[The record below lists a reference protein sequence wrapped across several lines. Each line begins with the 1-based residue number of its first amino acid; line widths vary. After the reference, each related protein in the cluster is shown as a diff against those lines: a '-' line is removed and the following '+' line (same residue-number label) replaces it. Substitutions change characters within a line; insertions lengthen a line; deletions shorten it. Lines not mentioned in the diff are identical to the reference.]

1 MSEHYKTLSAVLP
14 VVIREK
20 DGREE
25 VLLLRRANT
34 TYMDGKWDFA
44 GSGHVEEGETA
55 SQAVCR
61 ELFEETG
68 LIAKPEDAVFLH
80 VSHRIKYPTYYDFY
94 FEFRSWEGEP
104 SIREP
109 EKCSG
114 MEWFP
119 VDSLPED
126 MIPNRRNAF
135 LLARTGAAYSEI
147 VYHSPEE
154 EETK

>member
-14 VVIREK
+14 VVIRKHE
-20 DGREE
+20 GREE

-34 TYMDGKWDFA
+34 TYMDGMWDFA

-68 LIAKPEDAVFLH
+68 LIAKPEDAIFLH
-80 VSHRIKYPTYYDFY
+80 VSHRIKEPTYYDFY
-94 FEFRSWEGEP
+94 FEFRHWEGKP

-119 VDSLPED
+119 VDALPED
-126 MIPNRRNAF
+126 MIPNRRNVF
-135 LLARTGAAYSEI
+135 LLARTGVPYSEI
-147 VYHSPEE
+147 IYHSPEE
-154 EETK
+154 EEIR

>member
-1 MSEHYKTLSAVLP
+1 MSEHYRTLSAVLP
-14 VVIREK
+14 VVIREH

-68 LIAKPEDAVFLH
+68 LVAKPEDAVFLH
-80 VSHRIKYPTYYDFY
+80 VSHRIKEPTYYDFY
-94 FEFRSWEGEP
+94 FQIKAWTGEP
-104 SIREP
+104 AIREP
-109 EKCSG
+109 EKCSE
-114 MEWFP
+114 MAWFP
-119 VDSLPED
+119 VDALPED
-126 MIPNRRNAF
+126 MIPNRRNVF
-135 LLARTGAAYSEI
+135 LLARAGVTYSEI
-147 VYHSPEE
+147 IYHSPEE
-154 EETK
+154 EELL

>member
-1 MSEHYKTLSAVLP
+1 MSQHFKALSAVLP
-14 VVIREK
+14 VVLREQ

-34 TYMDGKWDFA
+34 NYMDGRWDFA

-61 ELFEETG
+61 ELLEETG
-68 LIAKPEDAVFLH
+68 LVAKPGDAEFLH
-80 VSHRIKYPTYYDFY
+80 VAHRIKESTYYDFY
-94 FEFRSWEGEP
+94 FEIRTWTGEP

-114 MEWFP
+114 MAWFP
-119 VDSLPED
+119 VDDLPQD
-126 MIPNRRNAF
+126 MIPNRRRAF
-135 LLARTGAAYSEI
+135 LLSRTGVPYSET
-147 VYHSPEE
+147 VYQNSEE
-154 EETK
+154 EEVL